1 MLAYFMQRSKLL
13 KPSTMWSEY
22 SKLRTTIYLNRKRQS
37 EGYRGKKSKVFTKD
51 EVHAFLKEANDET
64 YLMLKVLLIVGISGA
79 CRRQELLQL
88 SIKDIEDMGEF
99 LKIQILETKT
109 KVPREF
115 TITPGNTWKMHC
127 LAHPVGINTI
137 GGAPKQ
143 IATSLGLKNP
153 KEYTG
158 HAFRRSSA
166 TLLAESGADTSILK
180 RLGGWKSTNVAEGYV
195 GASIQN
201 KKKIAQMIL
210 GKDNTTTKLKTF
222 NNEEEVEEM
231 FKEIIDQISNEKT
244 KLQEIVQLLIYVDS
258 TKEVP
263 LVVFIKFQVLA
274 TSEDGEY
281 LPAGFQCCLFE
292 DNEETHFY
300 HKFTNENLFREFWEI
315 LETKV
320 NEKLKEKKTKFVPIL
335 IVDFEKYS
343 HCFLIRGLK
352 HRDEV
357 TIKGSVK
364 TKVVSLIKTTIHTE
378 LKCLDFYK
386 FLPRDSDYDSNRH
399 EDIKKNVMDM
409 VGIFEK
415 IKKLCNRSELDLTN
429 YSSLA
434 QFAWDYMLEFR
445 SKNAEEPIPILE
457 DEDKI
462 AFIAESMRG
471 GLCDSPKRKAEANN
485 RHVKN
490 YNEHDQQTFIV
501 SLDLNN
507 AYGWAMSQ
515 NLPWDNFRWVDEKQF
530 GDHYHVI
537 HLKENDETGYIF
549 EVDLEYPKELHD
561 EHNDLP
567 FCCVHSTAR
576 NEPRLELNLDEKKNY
591 VILDQNLKQC
601 LKYGLQLKKIH
612 GVLQFTKKPWLKDY
626 VYYNTRLRNNAQDLL
641 ERNFYKMLNIKVYGK
656 LNERFDKHRDTKVI
670 TTAEDLRKYNPIN
683 VVRINEDVG
692 LVEFNQE
699 KTNSERP
706 KFTAFAVLELSKMR
720 MYEFHYDVM
729 IKKYRDSL
737 KLLRLSVD
745 NLIYEIETKDF
756 DKDLK
761 SHPKLLIEFVPDGDL
776 SKKTPEEVLGKMK
789 DDSDGKIISKFYSTQ
804 YSNHFIR
811 FVDGSCKKAVPQLTE
826 QEKEKLTEED
836 FHKCIFDDNPIEVET
851 VKTFTKECKVFKQ
864 KIRKVVVRPS
874 DPKRYIKADKVNT
887 LAKGHKDI
895 PATSN

>member
-1 MLAYFMQRSKLL
+1 MKNLSNRFCRNMEIIVEKCSSGHKIQNYKLSPKMFFNYADIFFSYVKQRLIELLKQEQLSHEGIKVKLSLKCIFDEKGTKQRS
-13 KPSTMWSEY
+13 
-22 SKLRTTIYLNRKRQS
+22 
-37 EGYRGKKSKVFTKD
+37 V
-51 EVHAFLKEANDET
+51 
-64 YLMLKVLLIVGISGA
+64 
-79 CRRQELLQL
+79 
-88 SIKDIEDMGEF
+88 
-99 LKIQILETKT
+99 
-109 KVPREF
+109 
-115 TITPGNTWKMHC
+115 
-127 LAHPVGINTI
+127 
-137 GGAPKQ
+137 KQ
-143 IATSLGLKNP
+143 
-153 KEYTG
+153 
-158 HAFRRSSA
+158 FSA
-166 TLLAESGADTSILK
+166 
-180 RLGGWKSTNVAEGYV
+180 
-195 GASIQN
+195 
-201 KKKIAQMIL
+201 
-210 GKDNTTTKLKTF
+210 KLKTF

-789 DDSDGKIISKFYSTQ
+789 DDSDGKIISKFYSTR